1 MNKKE
6 LSPTQ
11 SEELFGILKTRFDKN
26 MNRHEGIKWNEV
38 VARLQSREDKV
49 WSLSEMERTGGEPDV
64 VGYNGETDE
73 YIFFDCSPETP
84 AGRRNVCY
92 DDDARKARKGF
103 PPEKAAAGMATEM
116 GIQLLT
122 EKDYLELQELG
133 EFDLKTSSWLHTPA
147 QIRQKG
153 GAIFGDRRFGRVF
166 IYHNGADSYYGVRG
180 FRCSLRV

>member
-1 MNKKE
+1 MNTKE
-6 LSPTQ
+6 LSFAQ
-11 SEELFGILKTRFDKN
+11 SEELFGILKARFDKN
-26 MNRHEGIKWNEV
+26 RSRHSGMDWDRIKAKLE
-38 VARLQSREDKV
+38 ASKEKC

-64 VGYNGETDE
+64 VGYNGETGE
-73 YIFFDCSPETP
+73 YNFCDCSPETP

-92 DDDARKARKGF
+92 DENARKARKAF
-103 PPEKAAAGMATEM
+103 PPEKSAAGMATEM